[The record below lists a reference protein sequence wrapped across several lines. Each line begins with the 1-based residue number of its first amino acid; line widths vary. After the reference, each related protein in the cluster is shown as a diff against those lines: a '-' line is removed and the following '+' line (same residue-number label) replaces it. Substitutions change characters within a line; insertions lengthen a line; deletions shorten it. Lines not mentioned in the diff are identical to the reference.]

1 MSVFKNI
8 IYISLILILLFLLS
22 NDQRFNHIINL
33 KKMNY
38 FLLLI
43 CIYFV
48 YTDISLLFII
58 LLLLILLCL
67 NKDFSKKYIY
77 GNAYLRKMKINE
89 YFEDYDIKPFE
100 TKQNEEAEREIEN
113 EVERE
118 EISKEEVQKGEMKQE
133 EPFKEKVREIREK
146 FDDILNKK

>member
-1 MSVFKNI
+1 MEDDSTFVSDTTKNVRIFTSEEVLDERSIFVFNDEIFPIKEMTNFIKN
-8 IYISLILILLFLLS
+8 LDQEKALFMHV
-22 NDQRFNHIINL
+22 D
-33 KKMNY
+33 
-38 FLLLI
+38 
-43 CIYFV
+43 
-48 YTDISLLFII
+48 D
-58 LLLLILLCL
+58 
-67 NKDFSKKYIY
+67 
-77 GNAYLRKMKINE
+77 KINE

-100 TKQNEEAEREIEN
+100 TKQNEEAERETEN